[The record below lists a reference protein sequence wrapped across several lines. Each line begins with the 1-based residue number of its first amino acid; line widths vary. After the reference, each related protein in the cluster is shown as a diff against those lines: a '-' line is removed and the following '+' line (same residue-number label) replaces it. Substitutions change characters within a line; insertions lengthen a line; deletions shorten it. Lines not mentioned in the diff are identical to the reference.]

1 MTTFI
6 TTLHATGTGPRL
18 AVKDLID
25 VAGVPS
31 TAGCRAVAR
40 TATPAVADAA
50 PPGRRPR
57 RGCGD
62 RRKDEPARAGDV
74 AVGDKPVVRH
84 PVNPLDPCLIPG
96 GSSSGSA
103 VGGRDRAGRYRA
115 GLRHRR
121 ANPSALGVLRNRR
134 VEDDTRPGE
143 RAGRAAAGPSLDTMG
158 PMASSV
164 AGVAAVWLCWNLAF
178 VPIRLAHE

>member
-1 MTTFI
+1 MYRLPPGAALSPGRPRRLWLTR
-6 TTLHATGTGPRL
+6 PRL
-18 AVKDLID
+18 AG
-25 VAGVPS
+25 A
-31 TAGCRAVAR
+31 RA
-40 TATPAVADAA
+40 ADA
-50 PPGRRPR
+50 GI
-57 RGCGD
+57 
-62 RRKDEPARAGDV
+62 
-74 AVGDKPVVRH
+74 VGKTNPH
-84 PVNPLDPCLIPG
+84 ELAMLPLGTNPWFGTPVNPLDPSLIAG

-103 VGGRDRAGRYRA
+103 VAVANPAGRYRA

-134 VEDDTRPGE
+134 GEDDTRPGE